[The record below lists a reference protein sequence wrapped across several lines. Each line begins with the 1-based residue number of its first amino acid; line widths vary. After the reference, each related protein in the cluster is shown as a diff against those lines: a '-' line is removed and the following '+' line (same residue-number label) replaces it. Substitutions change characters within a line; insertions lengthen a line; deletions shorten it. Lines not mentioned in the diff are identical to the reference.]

1 MPDIEKFD
9 KGSAEMEKEAEQ
21 GPSSVTLGAAGS
33 SCALPEDSK
42 KIEEDGGRESGRG
55 EDWEG
60 AGPVLWRPRCG
71 HLGGR

>member
-21 GPSSVTLGAAGS
+21 GTSSVTLGAAGP

-42 KIEEDGGRESGRG
+42 EIEEYGGRESIRG

-60 AGPVLWRPRCG
+60 AGPVL
-71 HLGGR
+71 